1 MDRAKRDREP
11 YDVWVREGLLITT
24 PGATVDYAFV
34 AVDIAR
40 ILNELGGDIQSIAFD
55 RYRIDL
61 FRRDA
66 EAQGVNLPLVEY
78 GQGFKD
84 MAPAI
89 DALES
94 ELLNG
99 RLRHGMTPVL
109 TMCAA
114 NSVIQKD
121 PAGGR
126 KFAKDK
132 ATGRID
138 GMVAL
143 AMAFGATLGVAPE
156 NNKGDIDDYLQ
167 NGYSGLL

>member
-1 MDRAKRDREP
+1 
-11 YDVWVREGLLITT
+11 LLITT

-34 AVDIAR
+34 AADIAR
-40 ILNELGGDIQSIAFD
+40 ILGELGGDLVSLAFD

-61 FRRDA
+61 FKRDA
-66 EAQGVNLPLVEY
+66 EAQGVSLPLVEY

-99 RLRHGMTPVL
+99 RVRHGMHPVL

-114 NSVIQKD
+114 NAVIQKD

-138 GMVAL
+138 GMSAL
-143 AMAFGATLGVAPE
+143 AMAFGATLGAPQE
-156 NNKGDIDDYLQ
+156 SKGSIDDYLQ
-167 NGYSGLL
+167 NGFSGLL